1 MDFFAGIKDHAAIDR
16 KDDDEKIKKRT
27 GLSGS
32 GSTGRHGTFTAG
44 RICAL
49 AAGNVCGTGNR

>member
-1 MDFFAGIKDHAAIDR
+1 MNGMDFFAGIKDHAAIDR
-16 KDDDEKIKKRT
+16 KDDDEKNKKRT

-44 RICAL
+44 RI
-49 AAGNVCGTGNR
+49 